1 MRLKVNTSVC
11 GPDARC
17 SPRAPPPTR
26 GSPDTWQNTWAASL
40 SYALWTAA
48 GRDSGTRLNMRKARF
63 KHLLLFLL
71 QVTLSRH
78 VNSHFKNPT
87 GSGTAGSPSGPSQKR
102 QSAPSS
108 PLKFYIRKNRRKTLR
123 SSRDQAEASVPAS
136 GPDLFHIGIMA
147 GIKDGLSRF
156 SSASNRSSSLSPSSL
171 DLVFTNG
178 GELVF
183 RPGSVKSRKLDED
196 GNIQYLVSWHPGG
209 M

>member
-1 MRLKVNTSVC
+1 MLHLLHVAHQTRDK
-11 GPDARC
+11 
-17 SPRAPPPTR
+17 TR
-26 GSPDTWQNTWAASL
+26 GQQAILMHCGRL
-40 SYALWTAA
+40 SAEIWEP
-48 GRDSGTRLNMRKARF
+48 GERKGYVRF
-63 KHLLLFLL
+63 ESLLLLIL

-87 GSGTAGSPSGPSQKR
+87 GTATSSPSGPSQRR

-136 GPDLFHIGIMA
+136 GPDLFHVGIMA

-156 SSASNRSSSLSPSSL
+156 SSPGDRSSSSTSASL

-183 RPGSVKSRKLDED
+183 RPGSIKSRRLDED
-196 GNIQYLVSWHPGG
+196 GNIEYLVAWSPGG

>member
-1 MRLKVNTSVC
+1 MFSTCSTSYTWL
-11 GPDARC
+11 
-17 SPRAPPPTR
+17 TR
-26 GSPDTWQNTWAASL
+26 HVTKHVGSKPFLCIVDGCRQ
-40 SYALWTAA
+40 
-48 GRDSGTRLNMRKARF
+48 RF
-63 KHLLLFLL
+63 GNQVKLREVIFKRLLLFIL

-87 GSGTAGSPSGPSQKR
+87 GTGTGSPSGPSQRR

-136 GPDLFHIGIMA
+136 GPDLFHTGIMA

-156 SSASNRSSSLSPSSL
+156 SPVSNRSSSLSPSSL

-196 GNIQYLVSWHPGG
+196 GNIHYLVSWHPGG